1 MGEQGGITQGRNWL
15 VRGGGLTL
23 CVESCTSAHGNR
35 MTATTR
41 VERACRRLPP
51 GGGTQSMSFNRAL
64 CVCVCVCVCVG
75 VCECV
80 PPSSTASLLPE
91 LLWITVRPSP
101 TSRSTRPPCTDH
113 WYREIVQLAINCQ
126 TNLLHKLVKQMV
138 SLYLQVEALC
148 SSAYLVVWYTK
159 EREHP
164 VKGV

>member
-1 MGEQGGITQGRNWL
+1 M
-15 VRGGGLTL
+15 
-23 CVESCTSAHGNR
+23 ESCTSAHGNR

-64 CVCVCVCVCVG
+64 CVCVCVCVCVWACVSVCVG

-138 SLYLQVEALC
+138 KSISTSGNPLQLC
-148 SSAYLVVWYTK
+148 LPCGLVHQGTRASSRGCVIPHSCEDPPL
-159 EREHP
+159 
-164 VKGV
+164 KGV